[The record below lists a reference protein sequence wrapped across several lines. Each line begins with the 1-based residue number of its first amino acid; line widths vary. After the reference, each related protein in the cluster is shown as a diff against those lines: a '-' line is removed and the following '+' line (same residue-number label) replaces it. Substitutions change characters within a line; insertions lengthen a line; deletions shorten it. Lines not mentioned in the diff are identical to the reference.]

1 MSDQTPAATPAVAN
15 PAVANA
21 TQALAIKELGETIAA
36 VKKQVKTLWISF
48 AVLAV
53 VVVVLA
59 VMTFVPGLRYGLAG
73 RPNFT
78 RGSFG
83 TTNGSTFQGG
93 TGGGTTGGTTGQG
106 SSTTGQ

>member
-1 MSDQTPAATPAVAN
+1 MSDQTPAATPAPQN
-15 PAVANA
+15 PAIANA
-21 TQALAIKELGETIAA
+21 TQALAIKELGETVAR

-59 VMTFVPGLRYGLAG
+59 VFTFVPSLRFGRAG
-73 RPNFT
+73 GAGFT

-93 TGGGTTGGTTGQG
+93 ATGGGATGGATGQG
-106 SSTTGQ
+106 TTAP